1 MSRNNKRKSI
11 DIANLI
17 KQGYLVENGNNENQ
31 IYVELN
37 GPKDSLYYG
46 RKWSV
51 VIEMSND
58 YPYKSP
64 SVGFIDKI
72 YHPNIDFNSGSI
84 CLDVLNQEWTPIY
97 NLVTVFDTLLPQLL
111 LYPNPDDP
119 LNIEAANLMKKNIDE
134 YNKIVVLYVEKYG
147 KLCQVTSKPTINEI

>member
-1 MSRNNKRKSI
+1 MVRTYSKRKSI

-17 KQGYLVENGNNENQ
+17 KHGYMVENGDNENQ

-46 RKWSV
+46 RKWRV

-72 YHPNIDFNSGSI
+72 Y
-84 CLDVLNQEWTPIY
+84 E
-97 NLVTVFDTLLPQLL
+97 
-111 LYPNPDDP
+111 
-119 LNIEAANLMKKNIDE
+119 
-134 YNKIVVLYVEKYG
+134 
-147 KLCQVTSKPTINEI
+147 